1 MENVQFLVAAF
12 FVFWAFTFFYVFSIA
27 RRQKN
32 LEQELQ
38 VLESLLEV
46 VDAKKHDSAIK
57 EREVREQLEKLKS
70 SILNIPGL
78 ATNPQATAALNNMF
92 SSLGGIK

>member
-38 VLESLLEV
+38 VLESLLE
-46 VDAKKHDSAIK
+46 DQNS
-57 EREVREQLEKLKS
+57 Q
-70 SILNIPGL
+70 
-78 ATNPQATAALNNMF
+78 
-92 SSLGGIK
+92 